1 MKMTMAMGVHGS
13 RKCFLAS
20 CFFFFFFLSKD
31 MGLSGPSSE

>member
-20 CFFFFFFLSKD
+20 CFFFFFLSKD